1 MSLLMDMSGY
11 LRCYGSATLE
21 ELARHFQTADD
32 TIETAADVLRQKG
45 RVARRRVL
53 PQCTSGECGSG
64 GCGPNGCGSSG
75 AHAGGRRPVT
85 VYVWLDRAAKK

>member
-11 LRCYGSATLE
+11 LRRYGSATLE

-53 PQCTSGECGSG
+53 PQCTSGSAAREAAARTAADRR
-64 GCGPNGCGSSG
+64 
-75 AHAGGRRPVT
+75 AHT
-85 VYVWLDRAAKK
+85 RAAGAP